1 MFLSYFFTCFLL
13 CLSFPSVWLF
23 FPSRDSCCWHV
34 LLFLVSFHH
43 AFSYSFHTYPF
54 LQKDLGLCGP
64 NNVDWIKRVLD
75 PICLDLSKPFC
86 WRIVFYDR
94 SIFCSKSVFCG
105 KSVFCYRLLSLALL
119 SLDLS
124 CSSVFLVGLAFHW
137 AFFLMGFWIWIHKI
151 GHQHPPPTHTHI
163 WIIYKVDQKSD
174 DFGFIYCKGRCRRP
188 SPIRIDM
195 GWSSSPMQFICR
207 GGLLRSTFLVL
218 VVLIGGFKGKAIYET
233 IVKRRLVERTRYM
246 IQAFSPRLFEGQMF
260 LWWQGS
266 WVTQCRNP
274 FSPFSLS
281 FYDPFLGGS
290 FLPYIVA
297 GITYLPSTW
306 RVVDPFIDTCP
317 IATLLVVVE

>member
-1 MFLSYFFTCFLL
+1 M
-13 CLSFPSVWLF
+13 
-23 FPSRDSCCWHV
+23 DS
-34 LLFLVSFHH
+34 
-43 AFSYSFHTYPF
+43 
-54 LQKDLGLCGP
+54 Q
-64 NNVDWIKRVLD
+64 N
-75 PICLDLSKPFC
+75 
-86 WRIVFYDR
+86 
-94 SIFCSKSVFCG
+94 
-105 KSVFCYRLLSLALL
+105 
-119 SLDLS
+119 
-124 CSSVFLVGLAFHW
+124 W
-137 AFFLMGFWIWIHKI
+137 AST
-151 GHQHPPPTHTHI
+151 PPPTHTHI

-306 RVVDPFIDTCP
+306 RVIDPFIDTCP
-317 IATLLVVVE
+317 IAT